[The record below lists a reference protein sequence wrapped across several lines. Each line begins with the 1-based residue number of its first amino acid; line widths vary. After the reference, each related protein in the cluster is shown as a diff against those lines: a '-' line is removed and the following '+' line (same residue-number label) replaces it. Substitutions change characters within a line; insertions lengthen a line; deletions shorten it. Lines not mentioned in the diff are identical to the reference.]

1 MKELTY
7 SCGKCAWNVPK
18 NEEIL
23 EFKCNQLEADTIM
36 FVINY
41 NIRSTDKDTM
51 VVIDTTYTDCYAQ
64 DVTIPKKIKGLFAL
78 KTKGQLILCNELCPP
93 NLAKA

>member
-1 MKELTY
+1 M
-7 SCGKCAWNVPK
+7 PK

-51 VVIDTTYTDCYAQ
+51 VVIDTTYTDCYTQ
-64 DVTIPKKIKGLFAL
+64 DVTIPKKI
-78 KTKGQLILCNELCPP
+78 
-93 NLAKA
+93 